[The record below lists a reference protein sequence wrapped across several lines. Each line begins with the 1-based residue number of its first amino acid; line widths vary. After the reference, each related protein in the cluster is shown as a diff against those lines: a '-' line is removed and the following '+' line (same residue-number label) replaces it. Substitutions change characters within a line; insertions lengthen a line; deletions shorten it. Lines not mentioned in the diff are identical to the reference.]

1 MNKSKTMSQASKKD
15 HISFMIAFIIEVII
29 LIIFFGVLNNSQKE
43 KNLDNTNNSQ
53 CCECVKE

>member
-1 MNKSKTMSQASKKD
+1 MSQASKKD
-15 HISFMIAFIIEVII
+15 HISFIIAFIIGVII